1 VFFGD
6 EERLQNGTTRITR
19 NIFAGTNDRNE
30 NAMLFLDNLNKIKQT
45 KRNSPMGIS
54 GVRKLGYNDI
64 NDEMMS
70 QASCP
75 TDLDTTFNSFGQ
87 APPRREV
94 FNSNSGFESLDP
106 VYEEPDS
113 VD

>member
-1 VFFGD
+1 
-6 EERLQNGTTRITR
+6 
-19 NIFAGTNDRNE
+19 
-30 NAMLFLDNLNKIKQT
+30 
-45 KRNSPMGIS
+45 MGIS

-113 VD
+113 VDQDEVLLNVSPNKFEKPKD